1 MRIRYNRPIKAS
13 SDDRKWVNTELT
25 QNEWSQLRPYL
36 IKNGYK
42 FEPSG
47 AGDMVHIECYLNDAE
62 INKVDKF
69 IDTIADDIGASCR
82 SKSSVKSSTSKHRA
96 VKAEYRD
103 NTIDKDAVR
112 ELVLTITNDGDLYR
126 RQITPAIDN
135 LKRKYKKGNYDR
147 DKAVRLWQYVA
158 DEGVRRYN
166 KEFGSGTYS
175 VAWLNPI
182 TRKAIAEELR
192 DYYEDEIMYE
202 DNVESACGKRSVNA
216 SYGDDDIVM
225 YWDGQKVYEGPIMRD
240 FVEKVNWFLDD
251 PEKLQQIVDYCNSFG
266 DPVIEDISD
275 TFDVA
280 STFAEV
286 VSYEINEANVMDDD
300 VYVSDELGHFEIFP
314 KSQEIEG
321 SVSRSVVK
329 ADSFLRST
337 RKSDDGTF
345 SYTVDTDKLYLG
357 VPGAYFIW
365 KGEWSD
371 PWVEYDGGVYNASDL
386 DSGVYSDFEEYCK
399 ENGITFSDW
408 RDEDNAFDEW
418 AKENGRDSAEG
429 WLYDMSP
436 FAEVIETSGDYRWAK
451 EIGVNASTK
460 RRRNTQ
466 SVKASEVDELE
477 DDPFI
482 NALWEACDDVPQLVE
497 INYEATEGIIFIF
510 NHTTDDYEARE
521 ASLINSLEAAGYD
534 AEYLANNGSNVI
546 VLDVKEKGVNA
557 STTSRRAVKASSDPS
572 RGQFRTEFQK
582 FLGKIDR
589 EVSDLLYQYDD
600 AIWNI
605 KGTISYDENA
615 YWCELNLWCDDEEA
629 GTVNIEY
636 DGSNFHTDT
645 EGLVVSI
652 PDSDTVQAEGKSFD
666 DIYEACVGELLR
678 LAEDYVNS
686 VR

>member
-13 SDDRKWVNTELT
+13 SDGRKWVNTELT

-62 INKVDKF
+62 ISKVDKF

-82 SKSSVKSSTSKHRA
+82 SKSSVKSSTSKRRA

-147 DKAVRLWQYVA
+147 DKAVKLWQYVA

-266 DPVIEDISD
+266 DPVIEDTSD

-286 VSYEINEANVMDDD
+286 VSYEINEANVIGDD

-314 KSQEIEG
+314 KSREIEG
-321 SVSRSVVK
+321 SVSRKSVT
-329 ADSFLRST
+329 AA
-337 RKSDDGTF
+337 RKK
-345 SYTVDTDKLYLG
+345 YDTDKAIDIFYESLDNLNKFFKGDCVFRHTVGSVYNPDFTSYYEDDGYDFLMDLSRLIQDNSSGAIMDFIEEYESNPLYLAVVNG
-357 VPGAYFIW
+357 TEDDYISEHIS
-365 KGEWSD
+365 GEDMNNID
-371 PWVEYDGGVYNASDL
+371 PTVASGFVDEWYDAFYKDCYELGLEVAESICRYLS
-386 DSGVYSDFEEYCK
+386 Y
-399 ENGITFSDW
+399 FSDI
-408 RDEDNAFDEW
+408 
-418 AKENGRDSAEG
+418 
-429 WLYDMSP
+429 
-436 FAEVIETSGDYRWAK
+436 VETA
-451 EIGVNASTK
+451 
-460 RRRNTQ
+460 
-466 SVKASEVDELE
+466 
-477 DDPFI
+477 
-482 NALWEACDDVPQLVE
+482 
-497 INYEATEGIIFIF
+497 
-510 NHTTDDYEARE
+510 
-521 ASLINSLEAAGYD
+521 
-534 AEYLANNGSNVI
+534 
-546 VLDVKEKGVNA
+546 
-557 STTSRRAVKASSDPS
+557 
-572 RGQFRTEFQK
+572 
-582 FLGKIDR
+582 
-589 EVSDLLYQYDD
+589 
-600 AIWNI
+600 
-605 KGTISYDENA
+605 
-615 YWCELNLWCDDEEA
+615 
-629 GTVNIEY
+629 
-636 DGSNFHTDT
+636 DGSHEYQEDF
-645 EGLVVSI
+645 
-652 PDSDTVQAEGKSFD
+652 
-666 DIYEACVGELLR
+666 YEVR
-678 LAEDYVNS
+678 IDYFG
-686 VR
+686 

>member
-13 SDDRKWVNTELT
+13 SEGRKWVNTELT

-69 IDTIADDIGASCR
+69 IDTIAEDIGASCR
-82 SKSSVKSSTSKHRA
+82 SKSSVKSSTSKRRA

-147 DKAVRLWQYVA
+147 DKAVKLWQYVA

-202 DNVESACGKRSVNA
+202 DNVESACGKKSVNA

-266 DPVIEDISD
+266 DPVIEDTSN

-286 VSYEINEANVMDDD
+286 VSYEINEANVIGDD

-345 SYTVDTDKLYLG
+345 SYTVDTDNLYFG

-365 KGEWSD
+365 KGEWTD
-371 PWVEYDGGVYNASDL
+371 PWVEYEGGVYSAADL
-386 DSGVYSDFEEYCK
+386 DDGVYADFSEYCK
-399 ENGITFSDW
+399 AKGLTFADW
-408 RDEDNAFDEW
+408 REEDAAYDEW
-418 AKENGRDSAEG
+418 AKEYGRDSAEG

-436 FAEVIETSGDYRWAK
+436 FAEVVETSGDYRWAK
-451 EIGVNASTK
+451 E
-460 RRRNTQ
+460 
-466 SVKASEVDELE
+466 L
-477 DDPFI
+477 
-482 NALWEACDDVPQLVE
+482 
-497 INYEATEGIIFIF
+497 
-510 NHTTDDYEARE
+510 
-521 ASLINSLEAAGYD
+521 
-534 AEYLANNGSNVI
+534 
-546 VLDVKEKGVNA
+546 
-557 STTSRRAVKASSDPS
+557 
-572 RGQFRTEFQK
+572 
-582 FLGKIDR
+582 
-589 EVSDLLYQYDD
+589 
-600 AIWNI
+600 
-605 KGTISYDENA
+605 
-615 YWCELNLWCDDEEA
+615 
-629 GTVNIEY
+629 
-636 DGSNFHTDT
+636 
-645 EGLVVSI
+645 
-652 PDSDTVQAEGKSFD
+652 
-666 DIYEACVGELLR
+666 
-678 LAEDYVNS
+678 
-686 VR
+686 